1 MEHARKL
8 KLIDSNFDTRNVK
21 KRYSQL
27 DKSISEVLE
36 SDESVDERE
45 KARRYQQ
52 ALNRF
57 LVNRETVERE
67 LERPVEV
74 EVTALPEEE
83 KKRAAPRELSH
94 YSAGV
99 SKKKKKAAATPRVGR
114 EPVRRRTRPLRYSH
128 SRSPS
133 PPSGWQTLTEYAVT
147 AGAKPVTRPQ
157 RRAAGKRVRRL

>member
-99 SKKKKKAAATPRVGR
+99 SKK
-114 EPVRRRTRPLRYSH
+114 RRRRLRLRESGESQFVVAPDRYATRTVVL
-128 SRSPS
+128 
-133 PPSGWQTLTEYAVT
+133 
-147 AGAKPVTRPQ
+147 
-157 RRAAGKRVRRL
+157 RRLHRAGRH